1 MVRRFEKLP
10 FFDERFI
17 NYGHN
22 KIQWIEHLRY
32 SGFEFNVL
40 SHSYAVDIPHQSLL
54 SRYRVRNRSEYSKT
68 HLQELHSGKAR
79 TAWLYREFLYEI
91 RHNQKD
97 ESRVLLCLPHGNPLR
112 VVSVIDIEPYD
123 S

>member
-1 MVRRFEKLP
+1 MARRFEKTPL
-10 FFDERFI
+10 FDERFI

-32 SGFEFNVL
+32 AGFEFNVL
-40 SHSYAVDIPHQSLL
+40 SHSYAVDIPHQS
-54 SRYRVRNRSEYSKT
+54 SSTCCCMTDRSQYSKT

-91 RHNQKD
+91 RHNERD
-97 ESRVLLCLPHGNPLR
+97 ESRVLLCLPHGDHSHSL
-112 VVSVIDIEPYD
+112 VIRRY
-123 S
+123 